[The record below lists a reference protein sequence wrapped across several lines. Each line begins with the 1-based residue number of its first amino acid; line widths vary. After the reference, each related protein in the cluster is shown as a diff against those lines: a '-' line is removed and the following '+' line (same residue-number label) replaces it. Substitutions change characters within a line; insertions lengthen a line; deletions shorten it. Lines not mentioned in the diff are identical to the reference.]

1 MRAKV
6 LSGIT
11 ALVSFR
17 RPSAPHILPPMRI
30 MAGIDAS
37 TITSLGEWKLVMPL
51 AESTIASSG
60 RCSWQACR
68 SRMISSCLRLRQRG
82 DLVVQVDHA
91 VVDVHAQLVEQ
102 LAVLGEGVLVEDPHA
117 VAEHDRVRHLH
128 HGRLHV
134 QREHHA
140 GLARVFDLLFVEL
153 AAAPSC
159 S

>member
-11 ALVSFR
+11 ALTSFR
-17 RPSAPHILPPMRI
+17 RPSAPYILPPARI
-30 MAGIDAS
+30 IAGIDAS
-37 TITSLGEWKLVMPL
+37 TMTSLGEWKLVMPL

-68 SRMISSCLRLRQRG
+68 SRMISSRCDCGSVG

-91 VVDVHAQLVEQ
+91 VVDVDAQLVEQ
-102 LAVLGEGVLVEDPHA
+102 LAVLGEGVLVEDAHA
-117 VAEHDRVRHLH
+117 VAEHDRVRDLH
-128 HGRLHV
+128 HRRLDV

-140 GLARVFDLLFVEL
+140 GLVRVLDLLLVEV

>member
-6 LSGIT
+6 DSGIT
-11 ALVSFR
+11 ALASFG

-37 TITSLGEWKLVMPL
+37 TMMSFGEWKLVMPL

-68 SRMISSCLRLRQRG
+68 SRTISSCFVVGRG

-91 VVDVHAQLVEQ
+91 VVDVDAQLVEQ
-102 LAVLGEGVLVEDPHA
+102 LAVLLERFLVEDAHG
-117 VAEHDRVRHLH
+117 VAEDDRVR
-128 HGRLHV
+128 
-134 QREHHA
+134 
-140 GLARVFDLLFVEL
+140 D
-153 AAAPSC
+153 
-159 S
+159 